1 MGCAPLFCCF
11 KNCRPNSIAF
21 TALIVN
27 VIAFAFL
34 IWGLADIEFSRNS
47 AKALY
52 IIAFIFLALSLIALI
67 LILIFLNLRNGPS
80 YITFN
85 NIGKILCLLIIL
97 FCIIA
102 IILFVIAEIF
112 LIYDYDDLEKMLG
125 KGRNIPR
132 HDWAAVILPGIL
144 GIISSVIVAL
154 CANVLYKIFNDNILT
169 TVSAYQNNPVNL
181 NQISTTTVP
190 NITQDQVVV
199 TGNNVGAVPP
209 MVPNNQPQFPVY
221 VQQSGMN
228 INMK

>member
-1 MGCAPLFCCF
+1 MGCVPLFCCF

-27 VIAFAFL
+27 IIAFAFL
-34 IWGLADIEFSRNS
+34 IWGLADIEFIRNGV
-47 AKALY
+47 KALY

-67 LILIFLNLRNGPS
+67 LILIFLNLRSGPS

-85 NIGKILCLLIIL
+85 NIGKILCLLTIL

-112 LIYDYDDLEKMLG
+112 LIYDYDDLEKILG

-154 CANVLYKIFNDNILT
+154 CANVFLKYLTIIF
-169 TVSAYQNNPVNL
+169 
-181 NQISTTTVP
+181 
-190 NITQDQVVV
+190 
-199 TGNNVGAVPP
+199 
-209 MVPNNQPQFPVY
+209 
-221 VQQSGMN
+221 
-228 INMK
+228 